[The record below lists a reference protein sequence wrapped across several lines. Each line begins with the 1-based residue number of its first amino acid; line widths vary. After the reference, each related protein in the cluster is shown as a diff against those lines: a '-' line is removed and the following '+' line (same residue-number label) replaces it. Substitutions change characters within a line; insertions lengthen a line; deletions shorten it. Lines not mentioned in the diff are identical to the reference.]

1 MRDESLNHLVEGVF
15 RHRKGD
21 MQRPAGLMPAREIF
35 NMHREMPTVALEI
48 GAFLIVLIERN
59 PHLVEVILY
68 DILPEIALAF
78 HALWLSLSRAPASA
92 R

>member
-1 MRDESLNHLVEGVF
+1 
-15 RHRKGD
+15 

-68 DILPEIALAF
+68 DILP
-78 HALWLSLSRAPASA
+78 
-92 R
+92 